1 MPQARTAVQ
10 LTITV
15 ILSLKGKLIVAD
27 AAVSPLTAWESFYII
42 VGSSAAALTGLQF
55 VVVTLIAGSRSPRS
69 GAAIGAFG
77 TPTVVHFCLALLI
90 AAIVSAPWQTLGNA
104 AIPLALTG
112 LGGLGYVFIV
122 LRRARRQTD
131 YKPVLEDWLWHIIFP
146 VLAYAALVIAAM
158 VLPDNPLHALFIT
171 GAAALLLLFI
181 GIHNAWDTVTY
192 LVTTAFPPE
201 HDERD

>member
-1 MPQARTAVQ
+1 MVQ

-15 ILSLKGKLIVAD
+15 ILSWKGKLIVAD
-27 AAVSPLTAWESFYII
+27 AAVSPLTAWENFYVI

-55 VVVTLIAGSRSPRS
+55 VVITLIAGTRSRRS

-77 TPTVVHFCLALLI
+77 TPTIVHFCLALLI
-90 AAIVSAPWQTLGNA
+90 AAIVSAPWQSLGNA
-104 AIPLALTG
+104 AIPLGLTG
-112 LGGLGYVFIV
+112 LGGLGYIFIV

-131 YKPVLEDWLWHIIFP
+131 YKPVLEDWLWHTIFP
-146 VLAYAALVIAAM
+146 FLAYAALVITAM
-158 VLPDNPLHALFIT
+158 VLPDNPLPALFIT

-192 LVTTAFPPE
+192 VVTYGIAPE
-201 HDERD
+201 SDERD